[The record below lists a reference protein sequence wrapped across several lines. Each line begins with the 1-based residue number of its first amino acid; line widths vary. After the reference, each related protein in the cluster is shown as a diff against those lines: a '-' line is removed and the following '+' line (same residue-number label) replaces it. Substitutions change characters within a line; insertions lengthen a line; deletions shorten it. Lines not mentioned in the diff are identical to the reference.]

1 VTIEGTEKYCRQP
14 RMFDQPDSQHRG
26 RAKHARKN
34 TARREQ
40 ERDNRSAIKHRSA
53 EQPLSN
59 ESNQGRTEQ
68 AFEDSKK
75 QRESRELPPPLAD
88 GNPHRIT

>member
-1 VTIEGTEKYCRQP
+1 
-14 RMFDQPDSQHRG
+14 MFDQPDSQHRG

-68 AFEDSKK
+68 AFEDSKNK
-75 QRESRELPPPLAD
+75 ENPASSRHRWRMATHTESLE
-88 GNPHRIT
+88 